1 MAAKKTVY
9 VSRTGSTL
17 TARRGDVEKLKRA
30 LRRVFVDYRKLKAQ
44 QHRFELALGE
54 LCAIT
59 TRWSIPRRELSE
71 LRKMMGRG

>member
-9 VSRTGSTL
+9 LSRTGSTV
-17 TARRGDVEKLKRA
+17 TARRAEVEKLKQA

-44 QHRFELALGE
+44 QHRFELTLGE

-59 TRWSIPRRELSE
+59 TKWSIPHRELSE